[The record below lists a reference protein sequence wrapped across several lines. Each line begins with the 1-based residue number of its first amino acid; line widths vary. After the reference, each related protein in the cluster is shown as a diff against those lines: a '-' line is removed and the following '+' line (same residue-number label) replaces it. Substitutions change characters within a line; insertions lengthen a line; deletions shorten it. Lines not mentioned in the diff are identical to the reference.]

1 MFWYYFHNFWK
12 NRKKHLK
19 NAFISSFWHLFACFK
34 DGTTTTEAPTTTTL
48 NPDADCRNF
57 TLNRCNFGNDT
68 LITSVFQEDDEYCNF
83 LCQVTYG
90 DKQLLADKCSYFI
103 YDYTNQQCD
112 GISCVTLQF
121 KIMWKEPLFKGKNI
135 LAVYGSTWKDFPTF
149 CNEKGGPLSP
159 MVDNCRREHYCNVGE
174 N

>member
-1 MFWYYFHNFWK
+1 M
-12 NRKKHLK
+12 L
-19 NAFISSFWHLFACFK
+19 SFFFT
-34 DGTTTTEAPTTTTL
+34 DGTTTTEAPTTTTM

-112 GISCVTLQF
+112 GTLHYNSKSCERSHYLKAKIFLQCTGQPGKTF
-121 KIMWKEPLFKGKNI
+121 QHSVMKRVALFHLWLTIAEENI
-135 LAVYGSTWKDFPTF
+135 IA
-149 CNEKGGPLSP
+149 
-159 MVDNCRREHYCNVGE
+159 M
-174 N
+174 